1 MELSIKPSPVN
12 SYPLHG
18 ILIKDASA
26 TMWLR
31 AIKTMKLQLRDIR
44 LYPVPGLAANTVWGC
59 LLVCYHKIDN
69 RLAGKHELCQM
80 VTPGLLIPER
90 SALYPALSIPEINK
104 LFPQHLHAFHPEFG
118 LAELSEELN
127 LKAILAEPALGSYH
141 VTKPEKPVF
150 IPGEVKSFQIKPL
163 PPEEMQKKLEGQLFP
178 KTEEM
183 PKDEL
188 SYMEKTRLSLYELLF
203 GKEKDKDGKPVK
215 SGKETDNGSSILNS
229 EFAATLGA
237 LLGSLIPENSKLSE
251 RMQKDFESLKRR
263 NQEEIDKLM
272 ELFKNNP
279 EEALKYAIPLDE
291 NGSTRGGESMSFN
304 MSRRWSDF
312 SLNNY
317 PVGSG
322 SSSGTV
328 NLNEHYQ
335 QLQQQYNNT
344 AEDFIKKKEY
354 QKAAFVY
361 MKLLKNT
368 NKAASTM
375 EDGKLYQEA
384 ATIYLKHANNKQKAA
399 ECYEKGKMINDAI
412 DLFKELKQD
421 EKVGDLYVSIN
432 KRKEANIHYE
442 LVADEYRGKDQYLKA
457 SLVYREKMLNTPA
470 GQEMLREGWRKRKD
484 AFNCLNNYFN
494 NIEDI
499 KTLKQEINSIY
510 SHELNEQNS
519 STFLDVIR
527 YEYNKQNELSE
538 PIRDMAY
545 EIIASQ
551 LAHDRGIVNALRDF
565 NKSDKELTKDTQR
578 FTQKRK

>member
-18 ILIKDASA
+18 ILIKDASVTA
-26 TMWLR
+26 WLR
-31 AIKTMKLQLRDIR
+31 AIKRMKLQLQDIR
-44 LYPVPGLAANTVWGC
+44 LFPVPGLAANTVWGC
-59 LLVCYHKIDN
+59 LLVCYHKVDS
-69 RLAGKHELCQM
+69 RLAGRHELCQM

-90 SALYPALSIPEINK
+90 SVLYPALSVPEITK

-127 LKAILAEPALGSYH
+127 LKAILAEPAMGSYH
-141 VTKPEKPVF
+141 VTRPEKPVF

-163 PPEEMQKKLEGQLFP
+163 PPEEMQKQLQEQLFP

-188 SYMEKTRLSLYELLF
+188 SPMEQTRLSLYELLF
-203 GKEKDKDGKPVK
+203 GKEKGKDKKPLK
-215 SGKETDNGSSILNS
+215 PGKETNPGSPILNS
-229 EFAATLGA
+229 ELAAQLGA
-237 LLGSLIPENSKLSE
+237 FLGSLIPENSKFSE
-251 RMQKDFESLKRR
+251 RMHRDFENLKRR
-263 NQEEIDKLM
+263 NEAEIDKLM
-272 ELFKNNP
+272 ELFKSNP

-291 NGSTRGGESMSFN
+291 NGSSRGGESVEFN

-317 PVGSG
+317 SVGSG
-322 SSSGTV
+322 SSSGSV
-328 NLNEHYQ
+328 NLSEHYL
-335 QLQQQYNNT
+335 QLQKQYNET
-344 AEDFIKKKEY
+344 AEELIRKKEY

-361 MKLLKNT
+361 MKLLKNSG
-368 NKAASTM
+368 KAASTM

-442 LVADEYRGKDQYLKA
+442 VVANDYRGKDQYLKA
-457 SLVYREKMLNTPA
+457 SLVYREKMLNAPA
-470 GQEMLREGWRKRKD
+470 GQEMLREGWRKQKD
-484 AFNCLNNYFN
+484 AFNCLNNYFSH
-494 NIEDI
+494 IEDL
-499 KTLKQEINSIY
+499 KTLKQEINHIY
-510 SHELNEQNS
+510 THELNGQNS
-519 STFLDVIR
+519 SSFLEVIK

-545 EIIASQ
+545 EIIAAQ
-551 LAHDRGIVNALRDF
+551 LGHNSTIVNALRDF
-565 NKSDKELTKDTQR
+565 NKSDKELSKDTQR
-578 FTQKRK
+578 FIQKRK